1 MLGDCLHRPSRNF
14 MVITRACEGGMS
26 IMSVDRHIRLTDE
39 QASRLRALSSKTGYS
54 DNAIVRML
62 IDNIDDVTMSKLRTL
77 TKHDDLL
84 LANAKYNAMLRK
96 NIATNINTIA
106 KYVNGR
112 NVNDDALRNAFEVVK
127 SQLNEVES
135 EMTRHYASFKN
146 NKQ

>member
-1 MLGDCLHRPSRNF
+1 
-14 MVITRACEGGMS
+14 
-26 IMSVDRHIRLTDE
+26 
-39 QASRLRALSSKTGYS
+39 
-54 DNAIVRML
+54 
-62 IDNIDDVTMSKLRTL
+62 
-77 TKHDDLL
+77 
-84 LANAKYNAMLRK
+84 MLRK